1 MDTND
6 TKFLPEDKVKPLL
19 EKIVNRTILASEWNF
34 LLSGIGTTSDGDVPY
49 ENVIAVINHRS
60 VRKKAIEHT
69 FTTLLFVEWPLSG
82 FTQPLNLGYGDNFL
96 WKCFHSLV
104 FHISP

>member
-6 TKFLPEDKVKPLL
+6 TKFLPEHKVKPLL

-60 VRKKAIEHT
+60 VRKKAIEDT
-69 FTTLLFVEWPLSG
+69 FTTLVFVEWTLSC
-82 FTQPLNLGYGDNFL
+82 FTQPLSPRGGENFL
-96 WKCFHSLV
+96 
-104 FHISP
+104 

>member
-6 TKFLPEDKVKPLL
+6 TKFLPEDKVKFLL

-60 VRKKAIEHT
+60 VRKKAIVHEHPRLI
-69 FTTLLFVEWPLSG
+69 F
-82 FTQPLNLGYGDNFL
+82 
-96 WKCFHSLV
+96 
-104 FHISP
+104 

>member
-6 TKFLPEDKVKPLL
+6 TKLLPEEKVKPLL

-60 VRKKAIEHT
+60 VRKEANEHT
-69 FTTLLFVEWPLSG
+69 FTTLLFVEWPMSG
-82 FTQPLNLGYGDNFL
+82 FTQPLNLGGGDNFL
-96 WKCFHSLV
+96 
-104 FHISP
+104 